1 MKGKKL
7 GKRNQYSMY
16 SPHEDEAEFAGAAQ
30 DVQVVYCL
38 PNGKRIKSSLVQH
51 GEQALMAEHDPSV
64 TCPRCEKNGHSA
76 DNCWKDKICAKCGI
90 QGHIAAYCRAGK
102 GKDFKNAKF
111 TQVQK

>member
-7 GKRNQYSMY
+7 GKRNQYAMY
-16 SPHEDEAEFAGAAQ
+16 NPHEDEVEFAGVAQ

-38 PNGKRIKSSLVQH
+38 PNGKRIKSSLVH

-64 TCPRCEKNGHSA
+64 TSPRCGKVGHSA

-111 TQVQK
+111 TQ